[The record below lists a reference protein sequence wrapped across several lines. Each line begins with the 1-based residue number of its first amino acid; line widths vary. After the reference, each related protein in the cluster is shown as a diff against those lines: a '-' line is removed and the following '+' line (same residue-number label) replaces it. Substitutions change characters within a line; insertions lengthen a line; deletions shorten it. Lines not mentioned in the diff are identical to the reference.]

1 MANKGSFTPGDPRA
15 GRPPGRQNER
25 TIQVKD
31 ICRRL
36 LLDPGY
42 QQALQ
47 KRLNEGKAGSLEPIL
62 WQYAFGAPP
71 VYVSSPLT
79 DMLEELGANGGE
91 PLMP

>member
-1 MANKGSFTPGDPRA
+1 MRGKPFEPGDPRA
-15 GRPPGRQNER
+15 GRKPGSVNKR
-25 TIQVKD
+25 TVQVRD

-42 QQALQ
+42 QEALQ
-47 KRLNEGKAGSLEPIL
+47 KRLREGKAGSLEPTL

-71 VYVSSPLT
+71 IYVSSPLT
-79 DMLEELGANGGE
+79 DMLEELAENGGE